1 MTYAVL
7 MQLKPHI
14 CMTYAVHMPVYALRR
29 RRLEDHAG
37 KGSEDSFGAVG
48 RDECRG
54 SILQAARRRHHQKRQ
69 ERLRGMILTPEAA
82 DASERNV
89 QLESERLRTLSV
101 SASRQGLS
109 VIGPSVQGDRK
120 KTGRGQCPR
129 RCSLGR
135 GPVAGVVPC
144 LARSLLLLPLQLS
157 VVLLGCLCHRCHLRC
172 LRRRGQ
178 KTDPFRV
185 STDRV
190 NR

>member
-1 MTYAVL
+1 MTYAML

-14 CMTYAVHMPVYALRR
+14 CMTYAVHMPAYTLRR
-29 RRLEDHAG
+29 RRLRDHTG

-54 SILQAARRRHHQKRQ
+54 SIPQAARRRHHQKRQ
-69 ERLRGMILTPEAA
+69 ERLRGGSDAGSCGCIGKECAA
-82 DASERNV
+82 RI
-89 QLESERLRTLSV
+89 RTIANAV
-101 SASRQGLS
+101 GVRVASRSLCHWPFRTGRS
-109 VIGPSVQGDRK
+109 K